1 MSRVKSTGSKI
12 ERTLGKALW
21 ASGIRYRKQY
31 KKLPGKPDF
40 VIVCAKVAIFCDS
53 AFWHGYGWPAAAQ
66 QIKSNREF
74 WIPKIEGNIVR
85 DEVVNQSL
93 AELGWIVLRFWD
105 HEILKNTAA
114 CVGKVASV
122 ARQRGLLQ
130 RDGNDSVE
138 Q

>member
-1 MSRVKSTGSKI
+1 MSRVKNAGSKI

-21 ASGIRYRKQY
+21 ATGIRYRKQY

-53 AFWHGYGWPAAAQ
+53 VFWHGYGWPAAAQ
-66 QIKSNREF
+66 KIKSNREF
-74 WIPKIEGNIVR
+74 WIPKIKRNIVR

-114 CVGKVASV
+114 CVDKVVGV
-122 ARQRGLLQ
+122 ARQSELLQ
-130 RDGNDSVE
+130 RDGNDSVK
-138 Q
+138 